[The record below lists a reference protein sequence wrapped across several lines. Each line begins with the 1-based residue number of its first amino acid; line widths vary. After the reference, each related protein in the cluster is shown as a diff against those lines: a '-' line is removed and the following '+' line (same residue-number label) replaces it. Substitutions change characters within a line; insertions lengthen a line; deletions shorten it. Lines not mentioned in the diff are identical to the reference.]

1 VCRGTDEPLTSC
13 SHLHNACSIA
23 FTVASNSSDYDSAV
37 YFTGNASLTTP
48 TANLTNLID
57 YRHFDY
63 YNITPRYEFGL
74 GLTYSSFELS
84 DLDVK
89 VCGAGAESTVAKT
102 NEVLL
107 DNDADLYD
115 QAFKTSVS
123 IKNTGSVGAWQVVQL
138 YVSYP
143 DSGNNLR
150 PVRVLRG
157 FEKIYVEAGKAM
169 TVELPLVNK
178 DLAVWDTQRNG
189 WKVQSGEYQ
198 VSVGFS
204 SRDLPVQATLT
215 R

>member
-1 VCRGTDEPLTSC
+1 MTTLTS
-13 SHLHNACSIA
+13 LA
-23 FTVASNSSDYDSAV
+23 FTVASNSNDYDSAA
-37 YFTGNASLTTP
+37 YFTGNASLTIP

-74 GLTYSSFELS
+74 GLTYSTFELS
-84 DLDVK
+84 NLDVK
-89 VCGAGAESTVAKT
+89 VCGAGAEPTVAKT

-115 QAFKTSVS
+115 QAYKASVS

-143 DSGNNLR
+143 DSGKDMR
-150 PVRVLRG
+150 PLRVLRG
-157 FEKIYVEAGKAM
+157 FEKIYVEAGQST
-169 TVELPLVNK
+169 TVDLPLVNK
-178 DLAVWDTQRNG
+178 DLAVWDTQRKG
-189 WKVQSGEYQ
+189 WEVLTGEYQ

-204 SRDLPVQATLT
+204 SRDLHVQANLT